1 MRRSA
6 FQVGDRVVYRK
17 SKQSVLPGP
26 RAQDVKPFEKGD
38 GYSYVVEKFWVVAA
52 VFDDGTLLLK
62 TRRGK
67 QHRVSP
73 HDPALR
79 RANWWQRLRHR
90 ARFEQ
95 IESVPEAELKG
106 N

>member
-1 MRRSA
+1 M
-6 FQVGDRVVYRK
+6 VYRK

-52 VFDDGTLLLK
+52 VRDDGTLVLK

-67 QHRVSP
+67 VHHVSP

-79 RANWWQRLRHR
+79 RANWWQRFRHR

-95 IESVPEAELKG
+95 IESASGAELKEVT
-106 N
+106 